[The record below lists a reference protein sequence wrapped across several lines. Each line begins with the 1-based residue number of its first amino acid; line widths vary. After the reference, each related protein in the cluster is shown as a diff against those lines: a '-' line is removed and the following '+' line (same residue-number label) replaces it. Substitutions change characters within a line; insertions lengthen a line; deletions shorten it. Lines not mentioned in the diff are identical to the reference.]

1 MITLANVT
9 LYTMESNPNS
19 TMGVWAS
26 VPPCHAAIPDLS
38 QVQLGP
44 VLVLSLS
51 LCVSNFMQSQRLMTP
66 APQMANS
73 ITFLVVECRMV
84 NAKRHDISTA
94 AKFFV
99 FKTKK
104 GFARRYSYHYY
115 YQTLDL

>member
-44 VLVLSLS
+44 VLVLSLCLQFHAES
-51 LCVSNFMQSQRLMTP
+51 APNDARSSNGQLNHILGRGMQ
-66 APQMANS
+66 
-73 ITFLVVECRMV
+73 
-84 NAKRHDISTA
+84 D
-94 AKFFV
+94 
-99 FKTKK
+99 
-104 GFARRYSYHYY
+104 G
-115 YQTLDL
+115 